1 MEIYEAVVIFLPC
14 MQTSISWEVTVSPG
28 ILKSFLSH
36 WVCLGILKIYM
47 SKLCC
52 ETLLKSR
59 DFKNS
64 SNFDSAF
71 KGFRK
76 LFLSFSEFDFQRAF
90 SFTLEI
96 CVVEKVQEGKAGQ

>member
-1 MEIYEAVVIFLPC
+1 MEIYEAVVMFLPC
-14 MQTSISWEVTVSPG
+14 MQTSMSWEVALSPG

-36 WVCLGILKIYM
+36 WVRLGILKIYM

-64 SNFDSAF
+64 SNFDSTF
-71 KGFRK
+71 KEVRE
-76 LFLSFSEFDFQRAF
+76 LFPSFSEFDFQRAF

-96 CVVEKVQEGKAGQ
+96 CVIEKVQERKADQ